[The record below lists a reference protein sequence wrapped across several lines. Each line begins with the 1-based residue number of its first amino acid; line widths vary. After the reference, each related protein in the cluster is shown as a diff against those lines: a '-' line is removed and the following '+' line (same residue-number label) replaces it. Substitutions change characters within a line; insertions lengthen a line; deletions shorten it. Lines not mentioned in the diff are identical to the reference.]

1 MAKKNT
7 TATPA
12 EPEAPRP
19 PEPPAPA
26 PACPVEDELAR
37 QALALARQ
45 ALADREALARV
56 RRLLIDREPLTDVYG
71 DGWYLAAQ
79 SDLFRVAV
87 FGAFR
92 NHAKTQNY
100 LLAFMDGLTA
110 AKYPSLRLAPPRVK
124 LDPPV
129 ERPVGTKR
137 KGYRP
142 APGRSVLDI

>member
-26 PACPVEDELAR
+26 PAGPPEGELNR
-37 QALALARQ
+37 QAL
-45 ALADREALARV
+45 ERV
-56 RRLLIDREPLTDVYG
+56 RRFLIDRESLTGVYG
-71 DGWYLAAQ
+71 DNWYAAAQ
-79 SDLFRVAV
+79 MDLFRVAV

-92 NHAKTQNY
+92 NQAKTQNY
-100 LLAFMDGLTA
+100 LLAFRDGLVA
-110 AKYPSLRLAPPRVK
+110 AKYPSQRLAPPRVK

-129 ERPVGTKR
+129 SPPVGDGR